1 LTHPT
6 TSPGELYV
14 FTSAPDPS
22 SYSSDKFKAFPMYDL
37 ACPVI
42 DHIDGVT
49 HALRANEYAAR
60 HEQYQW
66 FLERLGLPKI
76 EIFDFSRIDFVYT
89 VLSKRKLKYL
99 VEKGVVKGW
108 DDPRFPTVRGI
119 RSRGMTVKGLKD
131 YIIGQGA
138 SQMQLQLEWDSI
150 WATNKKVIDPIAPR
164 YWAIAEDDV

>member
-1 LTHPT
+1 MLMI
-6 TSPGELYV
+6 
-14 FTSAPDPS
+14 
-22 SYSSDKFKAFPMYDL
+22 SDKYKAYPMYDL
-37 ACPVI
+37 ACPLI

-49 HALRANEYAAR
+49 HALRANEYWAR

-66 FLERLGLPKI
+66 FIERFGFPKI

-99 VEKGVVKGW
+99 VEKGVVNGW

-138 SQMQLQLEWDSI
+138 SQMQLALEWDSI
-150 WATNKKVIDPIAPR
+150 WTTNKKVIDPIAPR
-164 YWAIAEDDV
+164 YWAIAEDDM